1 MTPWGLC
8 IRAGA
13 SVTCA
18 RCDTEVAQ
26 RLVKGPLGRQMAHLA
41 YGRMALQKVTDMTN
55 VDLATLRTFDLR
67 PYVTPRA
74 VVTSASHLSVDLA
87 HTPTLGPA

>member
-1 MTPWGLC
+1 MLGPV
-8 IRAGA
+8 
-13 SVTCA
+13 SHVH
-18 RCDTEVAQ
+18 VATQ
-26 RLVKGPLGRQMAHLA
+26 RSRNALSKGHLDHLA

-87 HTPTLGPA
+87 HTRTLGPA

>member
-1 MTPWGLC
+1 MKRIDEFVENQLDRRTPLSHWG
-8 IRAGA
+8 
-13 SVTCA
+13 
-18 RCDTEVAQ
+18 
-26 RLVKGPLGRQMAHLA
+26 QMAHLA

-55 VDLATLRTFDLR
+55 VDLATLRTFDLS

-87 HTPTLGPA
+87 HTRTLGP

>member
-1 MTPWGLC
+1 
-8 IRAGA
+8 
-13 SVTCA
+13 
-18 RCDTEVAQ
+18 
-26 RLVKGPLGRQMAHLA
+26 MAHLA

-74 VVTSASHLSVDLA
+74 VVTSASHLSVDASTSPTPLPLA
-87 HTPTLGPA
+87 PPDIDRRTLACQKALHVLGVV

>member
-1 MTPWGLC
+1 
-8 IRAGA
+8 
-13 SVTCA
+13 
-18 RCDTEVAQ
+18 
-26 RLVKGPLGRQMAHLA
+26 MAHLA
-41 YGRMALQKVTDMTN
+41 YGRMALQKVSDMMTN

-87 HTPTLGPA
+87 HTPTLGPD

>member
-1 MTPWGLC
+1 
-8 IRAGA
+8 
-13 SVTCA
+13 
-18 RCDTEVAQ
+18 
-26 RLVKGPLGRQMAHLA
+26 MAHLA

-87 HTPTLGPA
+87 HTRTLGPN